1 MTQSPIPR
9 VKVESVEVDRAA
21 DRLKSLVA
29 VVDYR
34 PGLARIEL
42 RASCDVP
49 FAAVGDE
56 SAARLELHRLIDALA
71 KWANATSQFDPTA
84 PSNIRAHPAG

>member
-1 MTQSPIPR
+1 MTQSPMPR
-9 VKVESVEVDRAA
+9 VQVENVEVDRAA

-42 RASCDVP
+42 QASCDVP
-49 FAAVGDE
+49 FAAIGVE
-56 SAARLELHRLIDALA
+56 TAARLELHRLIAAMA
-71 KWANATSQFDPTA
+71 KWANATSQFDP
-84 PSNIRAHPAG
+84 PAAK